1 MKRYTE
7 NTTRTAIIYSLAEQI
22 WNTIPNKTT
31 RKHPHVFLRHAF
43 FVACRHKGLKTVH
56 ISSITGFDHSTTV
69 YATKMHQVNM
79 EVRDYKE
86 AYRNYIERMTEVDE
100 LREVVLLK
108 QELEITRRNMR
119 EIEAQLKEREEE
131 ALVLEKFGA

>member
-1 MKRYTE
+1 
-7 NTTRTAIIYSLAEQI
+7 
-22 WNTIPNKTT
+22 
-31 RKHPHVFLRHAF
+31 
-43 FVACRHKGLKTVH
+43 
-56 ISSITGFDHSTTV
+56 
-69 YATKMHQVNM
+69 MHEVNM

-86 AYRNYIERMTEVDE
+86 AYRDYIERMTEVDE